1 MPAIGR
7 HHWLSGR
14 HLPAHPLFELLT
26 VDHYRCDPGT
36 PRVPADDQWAHFW
49 MAIAS
54 AGRFWDD
61 QKLSR
66 EHPADA
72 FASSGRFVLEAT
84 IRRFQKKRPM
94 GASHTKRL
102 LDAPWKRPT
111 GAPPKL
117 RPLDASMARPV
128 GTLGEKCPLDASTER
143 PTGAS
148 CEKRPLDGLVPIV
161 QQALHQGCIQQT
173 LSKHLLD
180 AFTKKRPA
188 DKRVFEKPAPW
199 CSQSLTG
206 MLESKS
212 QVLVKDSS
220 GARTAVFD
228 RWSDRHCLT
237 EATAAGLDRPV
248 RSVPGTGRTGPA
260 GTGRTN
266 LSDQL
271 ALASVGQCLSD
282 HRSNTAVRALLE
294 LLCLTG

>member
-1 MPAIGR
+1 MPQLLI
-7 HHWLSGR
+7 HHCFL
-14 HLPAHPLFELLT
+14 E
-26 VDHYRCDPGT
+26 
-36 PRVPADDQWAHFW
+36 
-49 MAIAS
+49 
-54 AGRFWDD
+54 
-61 QKLSR
+61 
-66 EHPADA
+66 
-72 FASSGRFVLEAT
+72 ASSGRFVLEAT

-212 QVLVKDSS
+212 QVLVK
-220 GARTAVFD
+220 
-228 RWSDRHCLT
+228 
-237 EATAAGLDRPV
+237 E
-248 RSVPGTGRTGPA
+248 
-260 GTGRTN
+260 
-266 LSDQL
+266 
-271 ALASVGQCLSD
+271 
-282 HRSNTAVRALLE
+282 
-294 LLCLTG
+294 